1 MKLSE
6 NEIAAG
12 DYQEALDWLFGLE
25 MIGIKLGLKN
35 ITELLH
41 RLDDPQK
48 EFRCV
53 HVAGTKGK
61 GSVSAM
67 LASILRAQGYHC
79 GLYTSP
85 HLVDFRERIVVD
97 GKAIPRKDL
106 VRLTQLV
113 RASVEEMG
121 RVERASYPTFFEV
134 TTAIAF
140 LYFAERG
147 VQLAVIEVGMGGRL
161 DATNVIEPE
170 ASVITRLELEHT
182 RYLGATIESIASEKA
197 GIIKPGTPVV
207 TLSQNPGTDRVIE
220 EIAAAN
226 GSSVDYIGRD
236 VPYTLKEATRE
247 GTRVLLEGPG
257 EVEVPLLGSYQ
268 AENVALAYGA
278 VLALRRRG
286 VAIGDDAVTLGLKQ
300 VNWPARLELVGR
312 APFLI
317 FDVTHTP
324 GGAEVVAREVRRL
337 FPGRI
342 ILVLGMLDDKD
353 LNGVAEQFARISGKA
368 IATSPHSSRAF
379 SAEKVE
385 RALRKHMSEVERR
398 DSVADAV
405 RTALLEAKPEDT
417 VLVTGSLYTIGE
429 AKAWW
434 GRHETH

>member
-1 MKLSE
+1 LSE

-147 VQLAVIEVGMGGRL
+147 VHLAVIEVGMGGRL

-182 RYLGATIESIASEKA
+182 QYLGATIESIAAEKA